1 MEERDGR
8 GGEVNKK
15 KGKGANVLSDISR
28 GRVVEL
34 SDGCESHYCL

>member
-1 MEERDGR
+1 MEE
-8 GGEVNKK
+8 EEKQIKK